1 VLEHVSHRL
10 LCVAHE
16 HHRGLSREPTEPIL
30 PLALLTN
37 SFGAV
42 TSEPEI
48 NMPWGANSAY
58 TFDLPV
64 PLGPSSSRL

>member
-16 HHRGLSREPTEPIL
+16 HHRGLGREPTEPIL